1 MNVTHRC
8 SAVLLLL
15 PLLMSASLQAA
26 NKLEFTG
33 TDPLGK
39 PAPAPTIYL
48 EGNKAR
54 FEQAQSMVMLFDATT
69 PDTITLLNSQ
79 QKQYLVM
86 SPAIMEQQQKAIQAR
101 LDQEKAKL
109 TAEQRQQL
117 EQAMQRQPGQVGEL
131 RQQKPTV
138 FQLAGSQ
145 KQVNGIPCQAAT
157 ATRDG
162 KVVRELCIATG
173 TDLKLPPQEYA
184 TLQALL
190 KLFQTLSNA
199 TRSPGASD
207 LSPLATGDI
216 PGIPVEAKHLGS
228 QNRTATM
235 SLTSSTQAPVDA
247 QWFILPSDYAP
258 AKIPEAY

>member
-1 MNVTHRC
+1 MQSTRRFP
-8 SAVLLLL
+8 ALLL
-15 PLLMSASLQAA
+15 SALSILSAPLQAA
-26 NKLEFTG
+26 SKLEFVG
-33 TDPLGK
+33 TDILGK

-54 FEQAQSMVMLFDATT
+54 FEQAQGMVMLFDATT
-69 PDTITLLNSQ
+69 PDTVTMLNAQ

-86 SPAIMEQQQKAIQAR
+86 SPAIMAQQQQAIQAR
-101 LDQEKAKL
+101 MEQEQAKL
-109 TAEQRQQL
+109 TPEQRQQM

-131 RQQKPTV
+131 RQPKPTV
-138 FQLAGSQ
+138 FQLAGGQ

-173 TDLKLPPQEYA
+173 AELKLPPQEYA

-190 KLFQTLSNA
+190 KLFNSLSNA
-199 TRSPGASD
+199 SRSPGASD

-216 PGIPVEAKHLGS
+216 PGIPVEAKHLGT

-235 SLTSSTQAPVDA
+235 SLKASTQTAADPQGFV
-247 QWFILPSDYAP
+247 LPSDYTP